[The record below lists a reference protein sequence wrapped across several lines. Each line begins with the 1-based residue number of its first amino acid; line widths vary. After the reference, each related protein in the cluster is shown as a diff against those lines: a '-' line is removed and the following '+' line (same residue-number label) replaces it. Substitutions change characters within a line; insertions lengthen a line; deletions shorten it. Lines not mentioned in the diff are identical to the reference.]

1 MIVPDYLKKKEEE
14 SEKDYLI
21 RLFDNMEEY
30 EIDRFTI
37 ANLMNLATNQNFSES
52 KYRKDYASYKD
63 WKEYFESKQAPLS
76 LDSLDYNETV
86 EIDSNGLQKSKKLIM
101 MSSEKAKDPE
111 FLLEAHGYD
120 TAKWEVVSTKSS
132 IWNQH
137 NKKDGTLT
145 LYSSKITVKPKKYE
159 LTIEEIKD
167 YVVGFMKDYQAPKI
181 KPVRYESNGK
191 LLELNITDL
200 HLDKIGYKQ
209 GVYNIDIAEQVFF
222 HVINDVL
229 TRTKDMKFEKI
240 LFVWSH
246 DFFNV
251 DNLNKTTTAGTPQDS
266 AMRYSDMYK
275 RGMKLLIEGIDLM
288 RSVAPVETIQV
299 GANHD
304 RLTSYTMSEVLNAWY
319 RNCDDVII
327 DNDPLSRKYRRF
339 GKCLIGFSH
348 GDKEKRRLGK
358 IMPSEARK
366 DWGETYYSEIHAGH
380 LHSEQAVKEEN
391 GVIVR
396 HLSSPSGTDNWHFES
411 GYVGALPKAQSFIW
425 DKELG
430 VTDIIHTPI
439 IPSYDVVKEL

>member
-120 TAKWEVVSTKSS
+120 PAKWEVVSTKSS

-167 YVVGFMKDYQAPKI
+167 YVAGFMKDYQAPKI

-229 TRTKDMKFEKI
+229 TRTKDIKFEKI